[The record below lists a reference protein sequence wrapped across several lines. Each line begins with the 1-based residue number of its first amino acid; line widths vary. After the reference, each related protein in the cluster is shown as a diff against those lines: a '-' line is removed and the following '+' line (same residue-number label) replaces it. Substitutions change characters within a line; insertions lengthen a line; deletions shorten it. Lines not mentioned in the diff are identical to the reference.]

1 MSILLSLRNAISR
14 KPSQFFAL
22 WQGKYNSIKFSAQ
35 TKLGRTRDA
44 ISRAIQDETI
54 SSAEFHKILQD
65 MGKHC
70 KLKKKR
76 FKEIQS
82 KSKTDYKKTPRTIP

>member
-1 MSILLSLRNAISR
+1 MSIPVFVFPISVPLSDMTMLLFLRNAISR

-35 TKLGRTRDA
+35 TKLDRIRDA
-44 ISRAIQDETI
+44 ISRTIQDETI

-65 MGKHC
+65 MGKHS
-70 KLKKKR
+70 KLKEK
-76 FKEIQS
+76 I
-82 KSKTDYKKTPRTIP
+82 